1 MDGIYGPHDTKKKR
15 EEVKDMKRIKEMI
28 NKGVAS
34 LWGVAGTVLFGASYA
49 ILSYTD
55 TYLFGKDY
63 LPEPVPIPSG
73 TPTPRWTDADYYH
86 TGFTIVFTWI
96 ADNFLVISITV
107 LSIIMY
113 LVWRRKR
120 MGVTA

>member
-1 MDGIYGPHDTKKKR
+1 
-15 EEVKDMKRIKEMI
+15 MKRIKEMI

-63 LPEPVPIPSG
+63 LPEPVPIPG
-73 TPTPRWTDADYYH
+73 VNAPTPTE
-86 TGFTIVFTWI
+86 
-96 ADNFLVISITV
+96 LVIGFFMSHLLEIGIIITAVWMGYMV
-107 LSIIMY
+107 LTTPK
-113 LVWRRKR
+113 RRERRSK
-120 MGVTA
+120 T